1 MSTRHPSH
9 GLRAVIFDFD
19 GTLVDSEPVH
29 AIATSAGLREVG
41 IELSQEEFLARWVGL
56 PDVECFRQVA
66 SDREVVISEAE
77 LARVRGVK
85 NATYE
90 RAALEGRVPLCV
102 GAEGLVRGL
111 HREGRVKLAVCS
123 AARRVEIEASLRR
136 GLGEPEG
143 SGGGEGI
150 YGCFE
155 TIVSVEDVT
164 RSKPDPEGYLLTLQ
178 RLGVEPSGAVAIEDT
193 PRGIEAA
200 RGAGMRVVG
209 VAQTVAASRLGSADL
224 VMAHIGMLT
233 PAVLA
238 SMFDAG

>member
-1 MSTRHPSH
+1 MSTQHPSH

-41 IELSQEEFLARWVGL
+41 IELSEEEFLARWVGL
-56 PDVECFRQVA
+56 PDVECFRQV
-66 SDREVVISEAE
+66 SEDRGVALAEADLE
-77 LARVRGVK
+77 RVRRVK

-90 RAALEGRVPLCV
+90 RHALEGRVPLCE

-111 HREGRVKLAVCS
+111 EGLARRAVCS

-136 GLGEPEG
+136 GAGMPQG
-143 SGGGEGI
+143 AGGGEGI

-164 RSKPDPEGYLLTLQ
+164 RSKPDPEGYLLTLS
-178 RLGVEPSGAVAIEDT
+178 RLGVEPGRAVAIEDT

-200 RGAGMRVVG
+200 RGAGMLVVG
-209 VAQTVAASRLGSADL
+209 VAQTVEASRLGAADL
-224 VMAHIGMLT
+224 VVPRLAALT
-233 PAVLA
+233 VARLVA
-238 SMFDAG
+238 MVDAR